1 MSGSTNSRLLAAT
14 LALAAAVTAACA
26 TSSHT
31 ATSAVAS
38 PGGSIAYC
46 SDISYAPAEYYQ
58 LVRSGGREFTRKP
71 VGADIDTGREVAKRL
86 GLTAR
91 FVDTPFSGIIDALAA
106 HRCDAIISFMNDTP
120 ARRRRLAFV
129 DYLQA
134 GQSLM
139 LKKQAAA
146 EIHQAADLSG
156 KSVAVA
162 AGTTEEAFLAHENTT
177 LRQAGRTP
185 IRVMTFRV
193 DSEAINALAGG
204 RVNAYFGD
212 TPVVT
217 DAVKHNGALAVGPQL
232 VGPVPIGIAFGMDDP
247 RVPAAEK
254 AVRAMYVDGTM
265 AHILTTWKLSAFAL
279 SK

>member
-120 ARRRRLAFV
+120 ARRRQLAFV
-129 DYLQA
+129 DYLRA

-139 LKKQAAA
+139 LKKQNAGQ
-146 EIHQAADLSG
+146 IHQVADLSG
-156 KSVAVA
+156 RSVAVE
-162 AGTTEEAFLAHENTT
+162 AGTTEEAFLARENAT

-185 IRVMTFRV
+185 IRVVSSRV
-193 DSEAINALAGG
+193 DVEAIDALARG
-204 RVNAYFGD
+204 RVDAYFGD

-217 DAVKHNGALAVGPQL
+217 DAVAHNGTLAVGPQL
-232 VGPVPIGIAFGMDDP
+232 VAPIPIGIAFGREDP

-254 AVRAMYVDGTM
+254 AVRAMYADGTM
-265 AHILTTWKLSAFAL
+265 ANILTRWKLRTFAL
-279 SK
+279 GK